1 MQLKVMAEQLA
12 NAFPDEHTAFDG
24 DGYKYEATV
33 VSTSF
38 EGASTL
44 ARHKR
49 VYAALDSF
57 IKSGELHALTVKTY
71 SPAEWDAAQ
80 G

>member
-1 MQLKVMAEQLA
+1 MQLETMAKQLA
-12 NAFPDEHTAFDG
+12 DAFPGEHTAFDG

-33 VSTSF
+33 VSASF
-38 EGASTL
+38 EGANTL

-57 IKSGELHALTVKTY
+57 IKSGELHALTVKTF
-71 SPAEWDAAQ
+71 SPAEWEAAQ
-80 G
+80 N